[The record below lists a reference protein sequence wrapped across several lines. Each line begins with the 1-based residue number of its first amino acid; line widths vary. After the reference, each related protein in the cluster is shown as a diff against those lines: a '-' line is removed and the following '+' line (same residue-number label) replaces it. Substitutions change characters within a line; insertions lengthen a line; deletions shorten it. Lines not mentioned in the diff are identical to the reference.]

1 MEEMS
6 MKSIKNHLSLIIAL
20 FTIVFTMQV
29 YTVVDRTVAA
39 YERELNENYSIVV
52 VTKKRV
58 ETASLV
64 AISPKIKSADEIS
77 TKEVIERLQAQMKQR
92 HIDLL
97 KLSLPHF
104 YSLHLDY
111 YPTPSDIK
119 VLRKKLERDSEI
131 TRIEDFAQSHDTLY
145 KLLLLFK
152 SVIVI
157 FAVAVFSVTSLLVLK
172 EMRIWQFQHNERMS
186 IMAMF
191 GAPVW
196 MRSAVLFRL
205 SIVDAVIAS
214 VLAIGT
220 FTYADFLKIGNE
232 QLHSIGIEVLLFDPL
247 NDSILIVG
255 VALSLSI
262 ILATLIVIGH
272 KEEV

>member
-1 MEEMS
+1 MRS
-6 MKSIKNHLSLIIAL
+6 VKNHLSLVIAL

-29 YTVVDRTVAA
+29 YIVVDRTVVA
-39 YERELNENYSIVV
+39 YENDLNENYSIVV
-52 VTKKRV
+52 VTEKKV
-58 ETASLV
+58 STDSLV
-64 AISPKIKSADEIS
+64 AMSSKIKSADEIS
-77 TKEVIERLQAQMKQR
+77 TKDVIDRLQTQMKQR

-104 YSLHLDY
+104 YSIHLAH
-111 YPTPSDIK
+111 YPTPDEIAE
-119 VLRKKLERDSEI
+119 LRMKMEKNSAI
-131 TRIEDFAQSHDTLY
+131 TRIEDFSKSHDSLY

-152 SVIVI
+152 SVVVI
-157 FAVAVFSVTSLLVLK
+157 FAIAIFAVTSLLVIK

-196 MRSAVLFRL
+196 MRSAILFRL

-214 VLAIGT
+214 VLAIAT
-220 FTYADFLKIGNE
+220 FLYADYLKVGNE
-232 QLHSIGIEVLLFDPL
+232 QLQAIGIDILLFNVV
-247 NDSILIVG
+247 NDSLMIIG

-262 ILATLIVIGH
+262 VLATLIVIGH

>member
-1 MEEMS
+1 MRS
-6 MKSIKNHLSLIIAL
+6 VKNHLSLIIAL

-29 YTVVDRTVAA
+29 YIVIERTVTA
-39 YERELNENYSIVV
+39 YEQDLNDNYSIVV
-52 VTKKRV
+52 VTKKSV
-58 ETASLV
+58 KPESLIALSPSILTAQEL
-64 AISPKIKSADEIS
+64 S
-77 TKEVIERLQAQMKQR
+77 TKTVLEHLQSQMKQR

-97 KLSLPHF
+97 KLALPHF
-104 YSLHLDY
+104 YALHLDH
-111 YPTPSDIK
+111 YPTPDEIVS
-119 VLRKKLERDSEI
+119 LRKKLQKHPQV
-131 TRIEDFAQSHDTLY
+131 TRIEDFSKSHDTIY
-145 KLLLLFK
+145 KLLLLYK
-152 SVIVI
+152 SISILFAIGI
-157 FAVAVFSVTSLLVLK
+157 FAVTSLLILK

-205 SIVDAVIAS
+205 AIVDAIIAS
-214 VLAIGT
+214 ILAVAT
-220 FTYADFLKIGNE
+220 FAYADFIQIGSE
-232 QLHSIGIEVLLFDPL
+232 QLHEIGIDVTVFDTL
-247 NDSILIVG
+247 HDSMLIFG

>member
-1 MEEMS
+1 MRS
-6 MKSIKNHLSLIIAL
+6 VKNHLSLIIAL
-20 FTIVFTMQV
+20 FSIVFTMQIYLIV
-29 YTVVDRTVAA
+29 ERTVIA
-39 YERELNENYSIVV
+39 YEGNLNENYSIVV
-52 VTKKRV
+52 VTDKTMEPKSL
-58 ETASLV
+58 TSAS
-64 AISPKIKSADEIS
+64 SMIKSVEEIS
-77 TKEVIERLQAQMKQR
+77 TKEVLQRLQSQMKQR

-104 YSLHLDY
+104 YAIHLNH
-111 YPTPSDIK
+111 YPSPSEVAQVRRALAK
-119 VLRKKLERDSEI
+119 NSAV
-131 TRIEDFAQSHDTLY
+131 TRIEDFAQSHDALY

-152 SVIVI
+152 SVVVI
-157 FAVAVFSVTSLLVLK
+157 FAVAIFAVTSLLVIK

-205 SIVDAVIAS
+205 AIVDAIVAS
-214 VLAIGT
+214 ILAVGT
-220 FTYADFLKIGNE
+220 LSYADFMTVGNE
-232 QLHSIGIEVLLFDPL
+232 QLKSIGIDIVLFDPI
-247 NDSILIVG
+247 NDGLLIVG

-272 KEEV
+272 KEEL

>member
-1 MEEMS
+1 
-6 MKSIKNHLSLIIAL
+6 MKSVKNHLSLIIAL
-20 FTIVFTMQV
+20 FTIVFTMQI
-29 YTVVDRTVAA
+29 YIVVDRTVIA
-39 YERELNENYSIVV
+39 YESNLNENYSIVV
-52 VTKKRV
+52 VTDKKV
-58 ETASLV
+58 EPDALV
-64 AISPKIKSADEIS
+64 ALSPKIKNAQEIS
-77 TKEVIERLQAQMKQR
+77 TKEVLERLQSQMKKR

-104 YSLHLDY
+104 YSLHLDHF
-111 YPTPSDIK
+111 PAPSEVQELRKRLEKSSDI
-119 VLRKKLERDSEI
+119 
-131 TRIEDFAQSHDTLY
+131 TRVEDFAQNHDTLY

-152 SVIVI
+152 SVVII
-157 FAVAVFSVTSLLVLK
+157 FALAIFAVTSLLVLK

-205 SIVDAVIAS
+205 SIVDALIAS
-214 VLAIGT
+214 LLAIGT
-220 FTYADFLKIGNE
+220 FSYMSAAGLGNE
-232 QLHSIGIEVLLFDPL
+232 QLRAIGIDVILFDPF
-247 NDSILIVG
+247 NDSLLIVG
-255 VALSLSI
+255 VAFFLSV

>member
-1 MEEMS
+1 MRS
-6 MKSIKNHLSLIIAL
+6 VKNHLSLIIAL

-29 YTVVDRTVAA
+29 YIVVDRTVVA
-39 YERELNENYSIVV
+39 YENNLNENYSIVV
-52 VTKKRV
+52 VTQKKV
-58 ETASLV
+58 ETDSLV
-64 AISPKIKSADEIS
+64 AISPKIKRADEIS
-77 TKEVIERLQAQMKQR
+77 TKEVVTRLQSKMKQR

-104 YSLHLDY
+104 YSIHLTH
-111 YPTPSDIK
+111 YPTPSEISALHK
-119 VLRKKLERDSEI
+119 RLEKNSEI
-131 TRIEDFAQSHDTLY
+131 TRVEDFAQSHDTLY

-152 SVIVI
+152 SVVVI
-157 FAVAVFSVTSLLVLK
+157 FAIAIFAVTSLLVLK

-205 SIVDAVIAS
+205 SIVDAVVAS

-220 FTYADFLKIGNE
+220 FTYADFLKVGNE
-232 QLHSIGIEVLLFDPL
+232 QLQAIGIEVLLFDPL
-247 NDSILIVG
+247 NDSLLIVG

>member
-1 MEEMS
+1 
-6 MKSIKNHLSLIIAL
+6 MKSVKNHLSLIIAL

-29 YTVVDRTVAA
+29 YLVVDRTINT
-39 YERELNENYSIVV
+39 YEQDLNENYSIVV
-52 VTKKRV
+52 VTRDLVKP
-58 ETASLV
+58 ETLT
-64 AISPKIKSADEIS
+64 AIDSTIKSVDEVS
-77 TKEVIERLQAQMKQR
+77 TKEVIDRLQTQMKQR

-104 YSLHLDY
+104 YSLHLDHF
-111 YPTPSDIK
+111 PSPEE
-119 VLRKKLERDSEI
+119 VKKLRNKLEKNSAV
-131 TRIEDFAQSHDTLY
+131 TRVEDFAQNHDTVY

-152 SVIVI
+152 SVVII
-157 FAVAVFSVTSLLVLK
+157 FAIAIFAVTSLLVLK

-205 SIVDAVIAS
+205 AIVDALIAS
-214 VLAIGT
+214 VLAIAT
-220 FTYADFLKIGNE
+220 FSYASFMHIGE
-232 QLHSIGIEVLLFDPL
+232 KQLHSIGVDVLMFDPIS
-247 NDSILIVG
+247 DSAMIIG
-255 VALSLSI
+255 VSLGLSI
-262 ILATLIVIGH
+262 ILAVLIVVAH

>member
-1 MEEMS
+1 
-6 MKSIKNHLSLIIAL
+6 MKSVKNHLSLIIAL
-20 FTIVFTMQV
+20 FTIVFTMQI
-29 YTVVDRTVAA
+29 YLVVERTVKA
-39 YERELNENYSIVV
+39 YEHNLNENYSIVV
-52 VTKKRV
+52 VTEKKM
-58 ETASLV
+58 EPDALV
-64 AISPKIKSADEIS
+64 ALNPKIKNAQEIS
-77 TKEVIERLQAQMKQR
+77 TKEVIEHLQSQMKQR

-104 YSLHLDY
+104 YSLHLNHF
-111 YPTPSDIK
+111 PTSSEVQELRKRLEKSSDI
-119 VLRKKLERDSEI
+119 
-131 TRIEDFAQSHDTLY
+131 TRVEDFAQSHHTLY

-152 SVIVI
+152 SVVII
-157 FAVAVFSVTSLLVLK
+157 FAVAIFAVTSLLVLK

-205 SIVDAVIAS
+205 SIVDALIAS

-220 FTYADFLKIGNE
+220 FSYAGYANIADE
-232 QLHSIGIEVLLFDPL
+232 QLRSIGIDVLLFDPL
-247 NDSILIVG
+247 NDSLLIVG
-255 VALSLSI
+255 VALCLSI

>member
-1 MEEMS
+1 MRS
-6 MKSIKNHLSLIIAL
+6 VKNHLSLIIAL

-29 YTVVDRTVAA
+29 YMVIDRTVTA
-39 YERELNENYSIVV
+39 YERNLNENYAIVV
-52 VTKKRV
+52 VTQKAVKT
-58 ETASLV
+58 EALI
-64 AISPKIKSADEIS
+64 AMSPKIKSAEEIS
-77 TKEVIERLQAQMKQR
+77 TKEVLENLQSQMKQR

-104 YSLHLDY
+104 YSLHLNH
-111 YPTPSDIK
+111 YPAPSEVK
-119 VLRKKLERDSEI
+119 ELRRTLKKNSDI
-131 TRIEDFAQSHDTLY
+131 TRIEDFAKSHDTLY

-152 SVIVI
+152 SVVVI
-157 FAVAVFSVTSLLVLK
+157 FAIAIFAVTSLLVLK
-172 EMRIWQFQHNERMS
+172 EMRIWQFQHNDRMS

-214 VLAIGT
+214 VLAIMA
-220 FTYADFLKIGNE
+220 FSYADAAKIANE
-232 QLHSIGIEVLLFDPL
+232 QLESIGIDVLLFDPV
-247 NDSILIVG
+247 NDSLLIIG

-262 ILATLIVIGH
+262 LLATLIVIGH
-272 KEEV
+272 REEV

>member
-1 MEEMS
+1 
-6 MKSIKNHLSLIIAL
+6 MKSVKNHLSLIIAL
-20 FTIVFTMQV
+20 FTIVFTMQT
-29 YTVVDRTVAA
+29 YIVVDRTVKA
-39 YERELNENYSIVV
+39 YERDLNENYSIVV
-52 VTKKRV
+52 VTKKKV
-58 ETASLV
+58 ETNTLV
-64 AISPKIKSADEIS
+64 AMSPKIQSADEIS
-77 TKEVIERLQAQMKQR
+77 TKEVIDRLQSQMKQR

-104 YSLHLDY
+104 YSLHLNH
-111 YPTPSDIK
+111 YPSPSEIK
-119 VLRKKLERDSEI
+119 ELRKKLERNSDI
-131 TRIEDFAQSHDTLY
+131 TRVEDFAQSHDTLY

-157 FAVAVFSVTSLLVLK
+157 FAIAIFAVTSLLVLK

-196 MRSAVLFRL
+196 MRSTVLFRL
-205 SIVDAVIAS
+205 SIVDAVIAAI
-214 VLAIGT
+214 LAIAA

-232 QLHSIGIEVLLFDPL
+232 QLQSIGIDVLLFDPL
-247 NDSILIVG
+247 NDSILIIG

>member
-1 MEEMS
+1 
-6 MKSIKNHLSLIIAL
+6 MKSVKNHLSLIIAL
-20 FTIVFTMQV
+20 FSIVFTMQIYIV
-29 YTVVDRTVAA
+29 IERTVSA
-39 YERELNENYSIVV
+39 YEKDLNSNYSIVV
-52 VTKKRV
+52 VTKKSV
-58 ETASLV
+58 DPQTLV
-64 AISPKIKSADEIS
+64 SMSPTILSAEELS
-77 TKEVIERLQAQMKQR
+77 TQKVLENLQSQMKQR

-104 YSLHLDY
+104 YSLHLNH
-111 YPTPSDIK
+111 YPTPQEIVS
-119 VLRKKLERDSEI
+119 LRKRLEKNSDI
-131 TRIEDFAQSHDTLY
+131 TRIEDFAKSHDTIY
-145 KLLLLFK
+145 KLLLLYK
-152 SVIVI
+152 SISMFFAIGI
-157 FAVAVFSVTSLLVLK
+157 FAVTSLLIIK

-205 SIVDAVIAS
+205 AIVDAIIAS
-214 VLAIGT
+214 ILAVAT
-220 FTYADFLKIGNE
+220 FGYADFIQIGSE
-232 QLHSIGIEVLLFDPL
+232 QLHELGIDVLVFNMV
-247 NDSILIVG
+247 NDSLLIFG

>member
-1 MEEMS
+1 MRS
-6 MKSIKNHLSLIIAL
+6 VKNHLSLVIAL
-20 FTIVFTMQV
+20 FTIVFTMQI
-29 YTVVDRTVAA
+29 YLVVDRTVTA
-39 YERELNENYSIVV
+39 YEAQLNENYSIVV
-52 VTKKRV
+52 VTKKKV
-58 ETASLV
+58 KTDTLV
-64 AISPKIKSADEIS
+64 ALSPKIQRADEIS
-77 TKEVIERLQAQMKQR
+77 TKKVIDRLQSQMKQR

-104 YSLHLDY
+104 YALHLDH
-111 YPTPSDIK
+111 YPTPSE
-119 VLRKKLERDSEI
+119 VQELRKKLEKSSDI

-152 SVIVI
+152 SVVVLFAIAI
-157 FAVAVFSVTSLLVLK
+157 FGVTSLLVVK

-205 SIVDAVIAS
+205 AIVDAVIAS
-214 VLAIGT
+214 VLAIAA
-220 FTYADFLKIGNE
+220 FTYADLIKVGNE
-232 QLHSIGIEVLLFDPL
+232 QLEAIGIDILLFDPL
-247 NDSILIVG
+247 NDSLLIVT

-262 ILATLIVIGH
+262 ILATLIVLGH

>member
-1 MEEMS
+1 MRS
-6 MKSIKNHLSLIIAL
+6 VKNHLSLIIAL
-20 FTIVFTMQV
+20 FSIVFTMQV
-29 YTVVDRTVAA
+29 YIVIERTVTA
-39 YERELNENYSIVV
+39 YEKNLNENYSIVV
-52 VTKKRV
+52 VTQKKV
-58 ETASLV
+58 SEKSLMAV
-64 AISPKIKSADEIS
+64 SPKIVAVDEIS
-77 TKEVIERLQAQMKQR
+77 TKEIVNRLQSQMKQR

-104 YSLHLDY
+104 YALHLTH
-111 YPTPSDIK
+111 YPAPSEIK
-119 VLRKKLERDSEI
+119 ELRKRLEKNSDI

-145 KLLLLFK
+145 QLLLLFK
-152 SVIVI
+152 SVSTLFAIGI
-157 FAVAVFSVTSLLVLK
+157 FAVTSLLIIK

-205 SIVDAVIAS
+205 AIVDAIIAS
-214 VLAIGT
+214 LLAIGT
-220 FTYADFLKIGNE
+220 FSYANTSNIASE
-232 QLHSIGIEVLLFDPL
+232 QLSAIGISVVLFDPV
-247 NDSILIVG
+247 NDSLLIIG

-262 ILATLIVIGH
+262 ILALLIVIGH

>member
-1 MEEMS
+1 MF
-6 MKSIKNHLSLIIAL
+6 MKSVKNHLSLIIAL
-20 FTIVFTMQV
+20 FTIVFTMQI
-29 YTVVDRTVAA
+29 YIVVDRTVKA
-39 YERELNENYSIVV
+39 YEYDLNENYSIVV
-52 VTKKRV
+52 VTQKKV
-58 ETASLV
+58 DTDTLV
-64 AISPKIKSADEIS
+64 AMSPKIKSADEIS
-77 TKEVIERLQAQMKQR
+77 TKEVISNLQSQMKQR

-104 YSLHLDY
+104 YSLHLTH
-111 YPTPSDIK
+111 YPAPHEVK
-119 VLRKKLERDSEI
+119 ELRKRLEKNSHI

-152 SVIVI
+152 SVIVLFAIAI
-157 FAVAVFSVTSLLVLK
+157 FAVTSLLIIK

-196 MRSAVLFRL
+196 MRSAVLFRV

-220 FTYADFLKIGNE
+220 ITYADFMKVGNE
-232 QLHSIGIEVLLFDPL
+232 QLQSIGIEVLLFDPI
-247 NDSILIVG
+247 NDSLLIVG

>member
-1 MEEMS
+1 
-6 MKSIKNHLSLIIAL
+6 MKSVKNHLSLIIAL

-29 YTVVDRTVAA
+29 YLVIDRTINT
-39 YERELNENYSIVV
+39 YEQDLNENYSIVV
-52 VTKKRV
+52 VTKDAVKP
-58 ETASLV
+58 ETLTALDST
-64 AISPKIKSADEIS
+64 IKSAEEVS
-77 TKEVIERLQAQMKQR
+77 TKEVINRLQAQMKQR

-104 YSLHLDY
+104 YALHLNHF
-111 YPTPSDIK
+111 PSPSEVK
-119 VLRKKLERDSEI
+119 KLRKKLEKNSAV
-131 TRIEDFAQSHDTLY
+131 TRVEDFAQNHDTIY

-152 SVIVI
+152 SVVII
-157 FAVAVFSVTSLLVLK
+157 FAIAIFAVTSLLVLK
-172 EMRIWQFQHNERMS
+172 EMRIWQFQHNERMN

-205 SIVDAVIAS
+205 AIVDALIAS
-214 VLAIGT
+214 VLAIAT
-220 FTYADFLKIGNE
+220 FSYASFVQIGE
-232 QLHSIGIEVLLFDPL
+232 TQLQAIGVDVLIFDPIG
-247 NDSILIVG
+247 DSAMIIG

-262 ILATLIVIGH
+262 ILAVLIVIAH

>member
-1 MEEMS
+1 MRS
-6 MKSIKNHLSLIIAL
+6 VKNHLSLIIAL

-29 YTVVDRTVAA
+29 YIVVDRTVNA
-39 YERELNENYSIVV
+39 YERDLNENYSIVI
-52 VTKKRV
+52 VTKKKMAPK
-58 ETASLV
+58 TLV
-64 AISPKIKSADEIS
+64 ALSPKIKSADEIS
-77 TKEVIERLQAQMKQR
+77 TKEIISRLQSQMKQR

-104 YSLHLDY
+104 YSLHLNH
-111 YPTPSDIK
+111 YPAPSEIK
-119 VLRKKLERDSEI
+119 ELRKKLLRSSDI
-131 TRIEDFAQSHDTLY
+131 TRVEDFAQSHDTLY
-145 KLLLLFK
+145 KLLILFK

-157 FAVAVFSVTSLLVLK
+157 FAIAIFAVTSLLVLK

-205 SIVDAVIAS
+205 SIVDAIIAS

-220 FTYADFLKIGNE
+220 FTYADFLKVGNE
-232 QLHSIGIEVLLFDPL
+232 QLQAIGIEILMFDPL
-247 NDSILIVG
+247 NDSLMIIG

-262 ILATLIVIGH
+262 LLATLIVIGH

>member
-1 MEEMS
+1 MRS
-6 MKSIKNHLSLIIAL
+6 VKNHLSLIIAL

-29 YTVVDRTVAA
+29 YIVIERTVSA
-39 YERELNENYSIVV
+39 YEKDLNQNYSIVV
-52 VTKKRV
+52 VTKKSV
-58 ETASLV
+58 KPETLV
-64 AISPKIKSADEIS
+64 AISPTIIAAEELS
-77 TKEVIERLQAQMKQR
+77 TKKVLEHLQSQMKQR

-97 KLSLPHF
+97 KLALPHF
-104 YSLHLDY
+104 YSLHLNH
-111 YPTPSDIK
+111 YPTPEEIIS
-119 VLRKKLERDSEI
+119 LRKKLQKNQDI
-131 TRIEDFAQSHDTLY
+131 TRIEDFSKSHDTIY
-145 KLLLLFK
+145 KLLLLYK
-152 SVIVI
+152 SISILFAIGI
-157 FAVAVFSVTSLLVLK
+157 FAVTSLLILK

-205 SIVDAVIAS
+205 SIVDAIIAS
-214 VLAIGT
+214 ILAVST
-220 FTYADFLKIGNE
+220 FAYADFIQIGSE
-232 QLHSIGIEVLLFDPL
+232 QLHEIGIDVLVFDTL
-247 NDSILIVG
+247 NDSLLIFG